1 MDKNISVTHITN
13 QLGLGGTQ
21 KAMEI
26 LVRNLDSE
34 RYDISVCGYEEGGE
48 RGEILREDGYRVD
61 VLNSPSELE
70 TLLKERSTD
79 VLHMHGMYDT
89 GPEVTAVARD
99 IDLPVVVKT
108 TPFGRVNDREKGNL
122 DLLFYPSKMTLLRE
136 LKLKNIR
143 FNQDKSADE
152 YWFQYY
158 PLSESDMSDR
168 IESNFRNE
176 LDIDQGTPVIG
187 KIGRSSAAKWSK
199 LSIDAFERIIA
210 DAPEARLLLVTPP
223 EKIKEEISE
232 RGFEESVDYLNKIPP
247 SEVGK
252 FYNTID
258 VLTHASAIGESFGYV
273 IAEAMAYETPVVVD
287 SNPMRDNAQ
296 IELVNNGETGFVVGS
311 PKAYADATLELL
323 RSDEQRREFGT
334 AARERATTLFD
345 PKPIVDELETIYR
358 VLYESNGDSA
368 ALEDELKPQRE
379 MMAEFAGEYRHR
391 LHDLYGSESMKHQLE
406 RSTWRL
412 CSEFLPVGRSKVYHG
427 LQGPFKDI

>member
-1 MDKNISVTHITN
+1 V
-13 QLGLGGTQ
+13 
-21 KAMEI
+21 
-26 LVRNLDSE
+26 
-34 RYDISVCGYEEGGE
+34 YEPSS
-48 RGEILREDGYRVD
+48 RAAYADILRERDVDIVHLHGMHDTAVEAVD
-61 VLNSPSELE
+61 VAKYVGVE
-70 TLLKERSTD
+70 
-79 VLHMHGMYDT
+79 
-89 GPEVTAVARD
+89 A
-99 IDLPVVVKT
+99 IVKT
-108 TPFGRVNDREKGNL
+108 TPFGRVAEGTRDDI
-122 DLLFYPSKMTLLRE
+122 DLHLFPSKMALLRK
-136 LKLKNIR
+136 LKLEHRELHDDNWNR
-143 FNQDKSADE
+143 D
-152 YWFQYY
+152 YRLQYY
-158 PLSESDMSDR
+158 PLSVADISDR
-168 IESNFRNE
+168 TTEDLRENIGVSQDA
-176 LDIDQGTPVIG
+176 LVVG
-187 KIGRSSAAKWSK
+187 KIGRSSAAKWSES
-199 LSIDAFERIIA
+199 SIDAFDRICTEE
-210 DAPEARLLLVTPP
+210 PETKILLVTPP
-223 EKIKEEISE
+223 EKIRNAISQ
-232 RGFEESVDYLNKIPP
+232 RGLKSNVEYIEPIPP

-258 VLTHASAIGESFGYV
+258 VLAHASAIGESFGYV
-273 IAEAMAYETPVVVD
+273 IAEAMAYETPVIVD

-358 VLYESNGDSA
+358 VLYESDGDSE